1 MKTPT
6 LDQHSRNQQKRCQLS
21 SLRGTKQSGLLCS
34 PYYNE
39 IASYLAMT
47 ATVALY
53 HFAQKF
59 IGKRLRYILA
69 LIIAISFLILVPAAE
84 ATTTWDRETVS
95 MFSHLPVQD
104 SGRVKPLDT
113 YASFTLMQLNGRRTC
128 KNPEDEKVRAIVWL
142 IDCMFQP
149 SVAEQYR
156 IFRVENSEVLSAIGM
171 QPRKKRDNYAYAELL
186 PVREQLMT
194 LGMQFSEKEERQR
207 SAIEKETIG
216 LAINLRTFE
225 TLTAYA
231 LISKKEFEISTV
243 STLTTLFPAQK
254 TVRLSE
260 LLRKGPQVLAAY
272 MELEHNTEENK
283 AELAALTTF
292 LNNLEVLTS
301 DATTMALFPPSVN
314 DESKTWLTPADL
326 TMLAFS
332 GNPMDSYLDLLDG
345 LEKLADSVADQA
357 AFKEQA
363 KTFTGAIIEIAKSRG
378 EYEKIP
384 LEVTFYRLNLFYRA
398 LVFYILGFLVVACT
412 WLRPQSRLLNRG
424 AIAVVSLPTLLL
436 LAGIALRCVIRGRPP
451 VTTLYETIL
460 FVTLVAV
467 GIALF
472 LEWVN
477 GKGLAISIGSVL
489 GVLGMFLA
497 NKYEVSH
504 GGDTMPAMVA
514 VLDTNFWL
522 ALHVTTIAIGYGAGL
537 FTAGMAHV
545 FILGQLVGFRRK
557 RPEFYTDLTR
567 MVYGALCFSFV
578 FVCIGTVLGGIWA
591 NESWGRFWGW
601 DPKENGALMICLWQL
616 AIIHARLDGMIKHH
630 GINITAVIGGII
642 IAFSWFGVNMLGVG
656 LHSYGFT
663 SSGYTALLNFYII
676 EAIVAVLGV
685 FVWFRWKIKATKGG
699 VEG

>member
-1 MKTPT
+1 
-6 LDQHSRNQQKRCQLS
+6 
-21 SLRGTKQSGLLCS
+21 
-34 PYYNE
+34 
-39 IASYLAMT
+39 
-47 ATVALY
+47 
-53 HFAQKF
+53 
-59 IGKRLRYILA
+59 
-69 LIIAISFLILVPAAE
+69 
-84 ATTTWDRETVS
+84 
-95 MFSHLPVQD
+95 MFSLLPIQD

-128 KNPEDEKVRAIVWL
+128 KTPDGEKVRAIVWL
-142 IDCMFQP
+142 MDCIFRP
-149 SVAEQYR
+149 DIAEQYR
-156 IFRVENSEVLSAIGM
+156 IFRVENSEVLSAVGL
-171 QPRKKRDNYAYAELL
+171 QSRKKRDNYSYADLL
-186 PVREQLMT
+186 PAREQLMT
-194 LGMQFSEKEERQR
+194 LGRQFSDKDDRER
-207 SAIEKETIG
+207 SAIERETIS

-231 LISKKEFEISTV
+231 LITQKAFDISDT
-243 STLTTLFPAQK
+243 STLLSLFPNQK

-260 LLRKGPQVLAAY
+260 LLRKGPQILDAY
-272 MELEHNTEENK
+272 MKLEKDTDEDNKELT
-283 AELAALTTF
+283 ALTAF
-292 LNNLEVLTS
+292 LKNLEVLTG
-301 DATTMALFPPSVN
+301 DATAMALFPPPAD
-314 DESKTWLTPADL
+314 DETETWTTPADL

-332 GNPMDSYLDLLDG
+332 GRPIDSHLDLLNG
-345 LEKLADSVADQA
+345 LEKLADNVVDQN
-357 AFKEQA
+357 AFEEQA
-363 KTFTGAIIEIAKSRG
+363 KRFTDAVVEIAEARG
-378 EYEKIP
+378 EYEQIP
-384 LEVTFYRLNLFYRA
+384 LEVTFYHLNLFYRA
-398 LVFYILGFLVVACT
+398 LVLYVLSFLVVACT

-436 LAGIALRCVIRGRPP
+436 LAGITLRCIIRGRPP

-489 GVLGMFLA
+489 GVMGMFLA

-685 FVWFRWKIKATKGG
+685 FVWFRQRIKAAKG
-699 VEG
+699 V